1 MDNSI
6 ISISYMKRMIRDHFS
21 FVLIA
26 LGSGTIFLCN
36 ILFKTLLSETDYGE
50 YSILITFIATVFNLG
65 LLGLD
70 KVLMRVT
77 TIKNKRIY
85 LDKKFPWAI
94 GLTILVVCIIGTYIF
109 NKQFFVGSN
118 SFIKILIVAL
128 SAVLSMISYNFYRLK
143 SEFVKAQMIS
153 NIWKFGLLLLAFVFY
168 LWEFHEFT
176 LLFNAVFV
184 LCTVILITTVIL
196 LFKTSFSYGNTIENK
211 DFIKFWIGFGVS
223 ISVLIGITFF
233 DRYYIKE
240 IFGAATFG
248 NYFYLANIF
257 LFPFHLLQNYVGFK
271 KLVFFKEN
279 FSRTILL
286 KQTQNL
292 FFQSILLSIVLC
304 AVAYLANF
312 LQLIEV
318 DFKSEIWLILSFL
331 FLGMIKV
338 FFGLFES
345 ALSARVHI
353 RLINQTNIVSLIIVG
368 LVLIITISFI
378 ETVLDVAI
386 LTCAMW
392 LSLVLVYLG
401 ASLKL
406 NQENLKK
413 DQ

>member
-1 MDNSI
+1 
-6 ISISYMKRMIRDHFS
+6 
-21 FVLIA
+21 
-26 LGSGTIFLCN
+26 
-36 ILFKTLLSETDYGE
+36 
-50 YSILITFIATVFNLG
+50 
-65 LLGLD
+65 
-70 KVLMRVT
+70 
-77 TIKNKRIY
+77 
-85 LDKKFPWAI
+85 
-94 GLTILVVCIIGTYIF
+94 
-109 NKQFFVGSN
+109 
-118 SFIKILIVAL
+118 
-128 SAVLSMISYNFYRLK
+128 
-143 SEFVKAQMIS
+143 
-153 NIWKFGLLLLAFVFY
+153 
-168 LWEFHEFT
+168 
-176 LLFNAVFV
+176 
-184 LCTVILITTVIL
+184 
-196 LFKTSFSYGNTIENK
+196 
-211 DFIKFWIGFGVS
+211 
-223 ISVLIGITFF
+223 
-233 DRYYIKE
+233 
-240 IFGAATFG
+240 
-248 NYFYLANIF
+248 
-257 LFPFHLLQNYVGFK
+257 
-271 KLVFFKEN
+271 
-279 FSRTILL
+279 
-286 KQTQNL
+286 
-292 FFQSILLSIVLC
+292 LSIVLC